1 VPRYDFARFLN
12 VRNAYSPSPSPDGSR
27 VAFLS
32 DITGVPQVWSV
43 PVEGGWPEQ
52 LTFYAERV
60 ATVEYSPA
68 GDRILFG
75 MDAGGNERQ
84 GLYSVSPDGA
94 EVQPLA
100 VAEDVIHS
108 WGAWSP
114 DGSQIAYAS
123 NARDR
128 RYFDVYVRPLD
139 GEPRCV
145 LQQDGTNSVVGWS
158 PDGRSLLVSRTREM
172 YSDTDLYLLDL
183 ASGEA
188 RLLTEHE
195 GEAYH
200 GSPHFIGE
208 DTVLL
213 IASRDR
219 EFAAPAR
226 LDLRTGELRYLAET
240 EWDAEELAAS
250 ADGRVVA
257 YTVNEEGYSRLRLE
271 VGGEPRTVAAL
282 PDGVIVGLKLSED
295 GSTLVFAH
303 YGATR
308 NGNVW
313 AVDTASGEA
322 RQVTHAT
329 RAGLPDEA
337 LAEPRL
343 VRYPTFDGRE
353 VPAFLY
359 LPRDVEPPVPVVVHV
374 HGGPEGQARPT
385 FNPTIQYLVN
395 LGLGVLATNV
405 RGSTGY
411 GKTFA
416 HLDDVR
422 KRMDSVADLEAA
434 VRWLRES
441 GIGRPD
447 AIAVMG
453 GSYGGFMTLA
463 AITTY
468 PDLWAAAVDTVGI
481 ANFVTFLEQTGPW
494 RRTLREVEY
503 GSLERDRDFL
513 EAISPIN
520 HVDKI
525 TAPLLVIHGANDPRV
540 PIGEAEQIVAS
551 LQARGREVDYLRFE
565 DEGHGLVKLP
575 NRIRAAERTAAFLEQ
590 HLARA

>member
-1 VPRYDFARFLN
+1 MARYDFARFLN

-68 GDRILFG
+68 GDRVLFG

-94 EVQPLA
+94 AVEPLA

-123 NARDR
+123 NTRDR
-128 RYFDVYVRPLD
+128 HYFDIYARPLD
-139 GEPRCV
+139 GEPRRV
-145 LQQDGTNSVVGWS
+145 LQQDGTNNVVGWS
-158 PDGRSLLVSRTREM
+158 PDGRSLLVSRAREM
-172 YSDTDLYLLDL
+172 YTDTDLYLLDL
-183 ASGEA
+183 ASGGA

-200 GSPHFIGE
+200 GSPHFVGE
-208 DTVLL
+208 DTLL
-213 IASRDR
+213 LVASRDR

-226 LDLRTGELRYLAET
+226 LDLRTGELRYLVET

-257 YTVNEEGYSRLRLE
+257 YTLNEEGYSRLRLE
-271 VGGEPRTVAAL
+271 VGGEPRTVAGL

-322 RQVTHAT
+322 KQVTDAT

-337 LAEPRL
+337 LAEPPLARD
-343 VRYPTFDGRE
+343 PTLAGRDI
-353 VPAFLY
+353 PAFL
-359 LPRDVEPPVPVVVHV
+359 
-374 HGGPEGQARPT
+374 
-385 FNPTIQYLVN
+385 
-395 LGLGVLATNV
+395 
-405 RGSTGY
+405 
-411 GKTFA
+411 
-416 HLDDVR
+416 
-422 KRMDSVADLEAA
+422 
-434 VRWLRES
+434 
-441 GIGRPD
+441 
-447 AIAVMG
+447 
-453 GSYGGFMTLA
+453 
-463 AITTY
+463 
-468 PDLWAAAVDTVGI
+468 
-481 ANFVTFLEQTGPW
+481 
-494 RRTLREVEY
+494 
-503 GSLERDRDFL
+503 
-513 EAISPIN
+513 
-520 HVDKI
+520 
-525 TAPLLVIHGANDPRV
+525 
-540 PIGEAEQIVAS
+540 
-551 LQARGREVDYLRFE
+551 
-565 DEGHGLVKLP
+565 
-575 NRIRAAERTAAFLEQ
+575 
-590 HLARA
+590 